1 MATALMMGGHNFQ
14 PDKDIPDLTGKVVL
28 VTGGNSGLGLET
40 VRQIAKHNPAH
51 IYLAARSKEK
61 GEAAIET
68 LKKENPDAA
77 PISHL
82 PLDLASFES
91 IKAAAKQ
98 FTAASDRLDLLINN
112 AGIMHT
118 PEGLTEDGYE
128 IQFGTNHMGHA
139 LLTQLLLPTLKK
151 TAAAAGENS
160 DVRVVFLSSAAEG
173 WAPKDTYQFD
183 RLKTTMPETASRFRY
198 GISKV
203 ANVHYAAALAERTPE
218 IKVVCVH
225 PGVVDTNL
233 AEPLLSNT
241 NAIFGTLLWVGV
253 KIVAVSTQKG
263 ALNQLWAS
271 FHPDVETGAF
281 YFPVGVPGK
290 GTKLSQDHKKREQ
303 LWKWTEDELRSHL

>member
-1 MATALMMGGHNFQ
+1 MATALMMGGYSFN
-14 PDKDIPDLTGKVVL
+14 PDAEIPDLAGRVVL

-51 IYLAARSKEK
+51 VYLAARSREK
-61 GEAAIET
+61 AEAAIEA
-68 LKKENPDAA
+68 LRKDNPDAA
-77 PISHL
+77 PVSHL
-82 PLDLASFES
+82 PLDLASFAS
-91 IKAAAKQ
+91 VKAAAER
-98 FTAASDRLDLLINN
+98 FTAASDRLDLLVNN

-128 IQFGTNHMGHA
+128 VQFGTNHMGHA
-139 LLTQLLLPTLKK
+139 LLTQLLLPTLRR
-151 TAAAAGENS
+151 TAAERNP

-173 WAPKDTYQFD
+173 WAPADTYRFD
-183 RLKTTMPETASRFRY
+183 RLRTTMPETASRFRY

-218 IKVVCVH
+218 VRVVCVH

-233 AEPLLSNT
+233 AEPLISNT
-241 NAIFGTLLWVGV
+241 NVVFGTLIWIGA
-253 KIVAVSTQKG
+253 KIAAVSAQKG

-271 FHPDVETGAF
+271 FHPDAETGAF

-290 GTKLSQDHKKREQ
+290 GTKLSQDREKREQ
-303 LWKWTEDELRSHL
+303 LWKWTEDELKSHL

>member
-1 MATALMMGGHNFQ
+1 MAAAWMMGGCDFQ
-14 PDKDIPDLTGKVVL
+14 PDTDIPDLAGKVVL

-68 LKKENPDAA
+68 LKTENPDAA
-77 PISHL
+77 PISLL

-91 IKAAAKQ
+91 VKAAAKQ
-98 FTAASDRLDLLINN
+98 FAAASDRLDLLINN

-139 LLTQLLLPTLKK
+139 LLTQLLLPTLKR
-151 TAAAAGENS
+151 TAAAEKDA
-160 DVRVVFLSSAAEG
+160 DVRVVFLSSDAEG
-173 WAPKDTYQFD
+173 WAPKDTYRFD
-183 RLKTTMPETASRFRY
+183 RFKTTMPETASRFRY

-203 ANVHYAAALAERTPE
+203 ANVHYAAALAERTSDV
-218 IKVVCVH
+218 KVVSVH
-225 PGVVDTNL
+225 PGVVGTNL
-233 AEPLLSNT
+233 GEPLMSSINVV
-241 NAIFGTLLWVGV
+241 FRTLLWVGV
-253 KIVAVSTQKG
+253 KILAVSAQKG

-271 FHPDVETGAF
+271 FHPDVKTGAF
-281 YFPVGVPGK
+281 YHPVGIPGK
-290 GTKLSQDHKKREQ
+290 GTKLSQDREKREQ